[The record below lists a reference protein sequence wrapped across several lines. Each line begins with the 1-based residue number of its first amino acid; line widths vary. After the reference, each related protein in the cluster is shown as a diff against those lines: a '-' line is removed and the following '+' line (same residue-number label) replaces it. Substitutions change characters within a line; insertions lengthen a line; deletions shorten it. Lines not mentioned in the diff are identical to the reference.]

1 LQKERTKTKLSKQ
14 QKIVEKIVVNLAI
27 IVSAIILAIM
37 AWLVVDVEFLM

>member
-1 LQKERTKTKLSKQ
+1 MKTKLSKQ

-27 IVSAIILAIM
+27 IVSAMILAIM

>member
-1 LQKERTKTKLSKQ
+1 MKEITKLSKQ

-27 IVSAIILAIM
+27 IVSAMILAIM

>member
-1 LQKERTKTKLSKQ
+1 LSKQ

-27 IVSAIILAIM
+27 IVSAMILAIM